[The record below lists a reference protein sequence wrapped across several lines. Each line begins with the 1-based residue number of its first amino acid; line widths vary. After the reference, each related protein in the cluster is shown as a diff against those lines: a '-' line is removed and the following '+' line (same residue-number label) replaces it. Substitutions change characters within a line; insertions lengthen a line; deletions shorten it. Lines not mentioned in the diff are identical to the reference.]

1 TGIFELV
8 KASDKG
14 ILVFGDNIPVFP
26 ESQKLCDEFG
36 LDFLSTI
43 TSGTLLVAADPSNAE
58 KILRLYKKNNLRAAK
73 IGKIKEK
80 DYGLKIMRKNN
91 VSNLNFSEKDEITRL
106 FE

>member
-1 TGIFELV
+1 MQDALLANEYEDHSMHDPTEGGLATGIFELV

-58 KILRLYKKNNLRAAK
+58 KILRL
-73 IGKIKEK
+73 
-80 DYGLKIMRKNN
+80 
-91 VSNLNFSEKDEITRL
+91 
-106 FE
+106 